1 MGEAA
6 ISSDRDDSAAKQSP
20 ESGSA
25 ASRSA
30 VSVLLVGG
38 DAEAADA
45 LHDTLDQSRS
55 ISFLFTHAE
64 RLSAAV
70 NALRSTAIDVMLLLV
85 SKDDEDGLGLLAQAR
100 IRAPDLPIVILSEND
115 DEEEALQALRIGA
128 RGFLLQSEVNTR
140 LLVTTLTAALGSHKT
155 ILQLNQAR
163 ERARHMATHDQLTGL
178 PNRLLFNDRLSQ
190 AVAVARRNRQKL
202 AVLFLDLDGFKTV
215 NDTLGHAVGDGLLR
229 GVAGHLTEAL
239 RGSDTAAR
247 LGGDEFGM
255 LLTNLSGELDAANVA
270 GKVLDALAKPM
281 NLRDRSIFTTASIG
295 IATFPRNGLE
305 PEELVKKADTAMY
318 HAKERGRNRYKFY
331 TADMNATVLRRVA
344 LESRLRTAAEDGG
357 LRLHYQPQYDLRR
370 ERMVGAEA
378 LLRWKHPK
386 LGLLAPQEFLPLAEE
401 SGFIVSIGEWVLR
414 TATKQNAEWQK
425 LGYQGFRVAVNVS
438 ASQFQEPNFV
448 SVVCDALDASGL
460 APELLELEITESI
473 LVNDAE
479 VTVAVMDSLKKLG
492 VHLSIDDFGT
502 GYSALSYLKHLPIDV
517 LKIDQSFVR
526 SLATDP
532 ADATIVESI
541 VRMAKGLNLSTVA
554 EGVETREQLLLL
566 GSFGC
571 HRMQGFLFGRPMPA
585 DDFID
590 FISKPGV
597 HWQRNES
604 DNGAS

>member
-1 MGEAA
+1 VEVDN
-6 ISSDRDDSAAKQSP
+6 SDSN
-20 ESGSA
+20 EGSTEQA
-25 ASRSA
+25 LRTRNA

-38 DAEAADA
+38 ESDRAEE
-45 LHDTLDQSRS
+45 LRETLEASRAMA
-55 ISFLFTHAE
+55 FLFTHAE

-70 NALRSTAIDVMLLLV
+70 DVLDSTAVDVMLLLV
-85 SKDDEDGLGLLAQAR
+85 SKEDEDGLGLLAQAR

-115 DEEEALQALRIGA
+115 DENEALQALRIGA
-128 RGFLLQSEVNTR
+128 RGYLLQSEVNTR

-155 ILQLNQAR
+155 IAQLNQAR

-178 PNRLLFNDRLSQ
+178 PNRILFNDRLNQS
-190 AVAVARRNRQKL
+190 VATARRNGQKL

-229 GVAGHLTEAL
+229 AIAGHLTDGL

-270 GKVLDALAKPM
+270 GKILDALAKPM
-281 NLRDRSIFTTASIG
+281 ILRNRSILTTASIG
-295 IATFPRNGLE
+295 IATYPRNGTE

-331 TADMNATVLRRVA
+331 TSDMNATVLRRVA

-357 LRLHYQPQYDLRR
+357 LRLYYQPQFDLRR

-401 SGFIVSIGEWVLR
+401 SGFILSIGEWVLR
-414 TATKQNAEWQK
+414 TACKQNAEWQN
-425 LGYQGFRVAVNVS
+425 LGHPGFRVAVNVS
-438 ASQFQEPNFV
+438 AQQFQEPNFV
-448 SVVCDALDASGL
+448 SVVCDALEESGL

-473 LVNDAE
+473 LVQDAE
-479 VTVAVMDSLKKLG
+479 VTVNVMDSLKRLG
-492 VHLSIDDFGT
+492 VHLAIDDFGT

-526 SLATDP
+526 SLHTDP
-532 ADATIVESI
+532 ADATIVETI

-554 EGVETREQLLLL
+554 EGVENREQLLLL
-566 GSFGC
+566 GSYGC
-571 HRMQGFLFGRPMPA
+571 HRMQGFLFGKPA
-585 DDFID
+585 PPDVFLDFIAQ
-590 FISKPGV
+590 PGI
-597 HWQRNES
+597 HWQKSGDASTS
-604 DNGAS
+604 DE